1 MAEKIRTLIVDDEPL
16 ARRNLR
22 VLLEKDPQIEI
33 VDECRNGREAVKA
46 INTLSPDLIFL
57 DIQMPEW
64 DGFDVL
70 GRVAP
75 EQIQAIVFVTAFDQ
89 YALKAFEVH
98 ALDYLLK
105 PFDDERFAF
114 ALRRAKA
121 QIEGREIHRLS
132 KRLLALLKE
141 RENQRDTS
149 GANSSGFHAG
159 GANLSGVHSAGAN
172 LSGLHPGGAKNY
184 LSRLMIKTAGRVVLL
199 KVGEIDFIEADGNYA
214 KLHVGRKSHLLR
226 EKMHDLE
233 GRLDPA
239 QFVRIH
245 RSIIVNLDRIKELHP
260 HLNGDYIVVLE
271 DGRQLRLSRTRRE
284 NLEARLKAVS

>member
-1 MAEKIRTLIVDDEPL
+1 MPEKIRTVIVDDEPL

-46 INTLSPDLIFL
+46 INSLSPDLIFL
-57 DIQMPEW
+57 DIQMPEL

-70 GRVAP
+70 ARVGP

-105 PFDDERFAF
+105 PFDDERFAY
-114 ALRRAKA
+114 ALRRAKS
-121 QIEGREIHRLS
+121 QIEAREINRIS
-132 KRLLALLKE
+132 KRLLALLEE
-141 RENQRDTS
+141 RESQRS
-149 GANSSGFHAG
+149 ENSTGDKG
-159 GANLSGVHSAGAN
+159 
-172 LSGLHPGGAKNY
+172 Y
-184 LSRLMIKTAGRVVLL
+184 LTRLMIKASGRVVLL
-199 KVGEIDFIEADGNYA
+199 KVGEIDFIEACGNYA

-245 RSIIVNLDRIKELHP
+245 RSVIVNLDRIKELHP
-260 HLNGDYIVVLE
+260 HFNGDYIVILE

-284 NLEARLKAVS
+284 NLEARLNAAS